1 MVINHIK
8 KNLVPGLLR
17 GLNLGGELN
26 SKINFWYVFSFIVP
40 LLVAIPILTVFL
52 SFFETTSSYFT
63 LLKDTFLIKYISN
76 SVLIL
81 IGVLSLTFFFGVTS
95 AYFVSFYDFPGVNF
109 FKWSLILS
117 FAVPSYI
124 YAYSLVAFFENFGT
138 AFTILSYLFG
148 EGNYNQYIPKFDG
161 LFGSIFSI
169 SFSLFGYVYVLTR
182 ASFIFQSHNLIEV
195 GKNLG
200 LSAKESFFKIILP
213 SARPAIVV
221 GLSLVAMET
230 LSDFGT
236 VDFFSLSTL
245 TTAIYNAWISFDD
258 LSSANQLSFVLL
270 LFILILFITENLSR
284 KGAKYHQHSKG
295 YKTIPKI
302 KLKGQKSFFA
312 VLFCS
317 LLFFCSFLFP
327 VTQMSYWSLK
337 FPKYFQDINF
347 WSLNLNTLI
356 LVLLSSTLLIIF
368 SFITNYGN
376 RVSKSKFLNYLS
388 IFSVSG
394 YALPGVILA
403 VAFIT
408 FISWSSEI
416 FTTFFGFNSFKPF
429 FIGSIFGLIIAYF
442 IRFFSLSY
450 NGIKSGYSK
459 INNSI
464 DENAYLL
471 GYSKLKTFTNIHIPY
486 LKTNVLLVGVLI
498 ALEIIKELPITLIL
512 RPFNFETFATK
523 AYSYAAQD
531 LLEAAAFPSLCLII
545 WASIFILLISKYILS
560 EK

>member
-1 MVINHIK
+1 MS
-8 KNLVPGLLR
+8 
-17 GLNLGGELN
+17 
-26 SKINFWYVFSFIVP
+26 SKINIWYIFSFLIP
-40 LLVAIPILTVFL
+40 LLVAIPILTVFF
-52 SFFETTSSYFT
+52 SFFETTSSYLN
-63 LLKDTFLIKYISN
+63 LLKDTFLLHYISN
-76 SVLIL
+76 SFLIL
-81 IGVLSLTFFFGVTS
+81 LGVLFLTFIFGVTS
-95 AYFVSFYDFPGVNF
+95 AYLVSFYNFPGVNF
-109 FKWSLILS
+109 FKWALILS
-117 FAVPSYI
+117 FAVPAYI

-138 AFTILSYLFG
+138 GFTILTFLFG
-148 EGNYNQYIPKFDG
+148 EGDYNKYIPKFDG
-161 LFGSIFSI
+161 LIGSIFSI

-200 LSAKESFFKIILP
+200 LSEKESFFKIILP

-258 LSSANQLSFVLL
+258 LSTANQLSFILLIFILL
-270 LFILILFITENLSR
+270 LFVIENLSR
-284 KGAKYHQHSKG
+284 KGAKYHQPARG
-295 YKTIPKI
+295 YKGIPKI
-302 KLKGQKSFFA
+302 ELKGKKSIFA
-312 VLFCS
+312 ILFCS
-317 LLFFCSFLFP
+317 SLFFCSFLFP
-327 VTQMSYWSLK
+327 VSQMTYWTVK

-347 WSLNLNTLI
+347 WSLNFNTLL
-356 LVLLSSTLLIIF
+356 LVFLSSICLIFF
-368 SFITNYGN
+368 SFLSNYGN
-376 RVSKSKFLNYLS
+376 RVSKSKFLKYLS
-388 IFSVSG
+388 IFSVTG

-408 FISWSSEI
+408 FISWLSDFLNI
-416 FTTFFGFNSFKPF
+416 YFGIISVKTI
-429 FIGSIFGLIIAYF
+429 FIGSIFGLVIAYF
-442 IRFFSLSY
+442 VRFFSLSF

-464 DENAYLL
+464 DESAYLL
-471 GYSKLKTFTNIHIPY
+471 GYSKFKTFTNIHVPY

-545 WASIFILLISKYILS
+545 WASLFILLISKYILS
-560 EK
+560 DK